1 MKNKKLIVSISI
13 LCLLIVLYIG
23 TFAYYRIVRN
33 GNIQANMGTF
43 SFNVSH
49 NNETFASINLADTM
63 ESSLSSNGYISPGS
77 SGKFDLL
84 VDASG
89 GMTDVEY
96 TITFNRTNVPSNMNF
111 YLNKEKTN
119 KIDSSKTVGGYFD
132 FDEAVR
138 SRTYVIYWEWPFDS
152 DNDEDSNFQNKDI
165 LLNVEVVGKQ
175 SAGRAI
181 MLNGDAQ
188 EHSGVTAVGMWS
200 SPYISI
206 VKTINFLNDLSDMPS
221 SCTEEN
227 LCWDITDAKSKY
239 PVYHYLKQNET
250 DTTKYDAYIVS
261 EKKIYAPVDS
271 SGIFELYVI
280 EGSSFTDVTQFKS
293 SVEAINFNG
302 NFDTSKV
309 TNMYAMFA
317 TLRKIEN
324 IDLSNFDTSQVTNMS
339 QLFYVC
345 SQLKDV
351 DLSTFDTAKVT
362 NMNRMFSCCSGLVEL
377 DLTPLDTSNV
387 TNMYAMFDGSQKL
400 QSVDLSSFNT
410 SKVTNMQGMFGE
422 CSSLKNINLSNFNTS
437 SVTNM
442 ESMFYMCTSLKSV
455 DVSSFDTSNVTNM
468 KGMFFKCTSLESVDV
483 SGFDTSNVTNF
494 HQMFYSCKLLKF
506 LAVDK
511 FDTSKVTKTRY
522 MFAEC
527 TNLTATF
534 NVMSTSIVDYQSM
547 FENAAT
553 ASGAKITV
561 NYVAAA
567 SDLADNLISSKS
579 ANSNVVKGSQI

>member
-49 NNETFASINLADTM
+49 NNETFASINLADTI

-227 LCWDITDAKSKY
+227 LCWDITDSKSKY

-261 EKKIYAPVDS
+261 EKKIYAPADS

-280 EGSSFTDVTQFKS
+280 EGSSFTDVTQFKN

-362 NMNRMFSCCSGLVEL
+362 NMNSMFSNCSGLVEL

-387 TNMYAMFDGSQKL
+387 TNMHAMFA
-400 QSVDLSSFNT
+400 
-410 SKVTNMQGMFGE
+410 E
-422 CSSLKNINLSNFNTS
+422 CSSLTNLDLSNFNTS

-442 ESMFYMCTSLKSV
+442 EEMFYMCTSLKSV
-455 DVSSFDTSNVTNM
+455 DVSSFDTSNVITM
-468 KGMFFKCTSLESVDV
+468 KGMFLMCTSLESVDV
-483 SGFDTSNVTNF
+483 SDFDTSNVTNF

-522 MFAEC
+522 MFGEC

-534 NVMSTSIVDYQSM
+534 NVMSTSIVEYQGM

-553 ASGAKITV
+553 ASGAKIIV

-567 SDLADNLISSKS
+567 SDLADNLISQKS

>member
-1 MKNKKLIVSISI
+1 MKNKKLVVSISI

-49 NNETFASINLADTM
+49 NNETFASINLADTI

-84 VDASG
+84 VDATG

-132 FDEAVR
+132 SDEAVR
-138 SRTYVIYWEWPFDS
+138 SRTYVIYWDWPFDS

-188 EHSGVTAVGMWS
+188 EHSGVTAVGMWNEE
-200 SPYISI
+200 YRLSI
-206 VKTINFLNDLSDMPS
+206 KSINFSNDLSILPET
-221 SCTEEN
+221 CNEAN
-227 LCWDITDAKSKY
+227 KCWNITDAKSKY

-261 EKKIYAPVDS
+261 EKKIYAPADS
-271 SGIFELYVI
+271 SGIFEISIYNTSY
-280 EGSSFTDVTQFKS
+280 ENNYESN
-293 SVEAINFNG
+293 VETINFNG

-362 NMNRMFSCCSGLVEL
+362 DMSYMFSICSGLVEL

-387 TNMYAMFDGSQKL
+387 TNMYSMFNRNQKL

-410 SKVTNMQGMFGE
+410 SKVTNMRAMFQG
-422 CSSLKNINLSNFNTS
+422 CIAL
-437 SVTNM
+437 
-442 ESMFYMCTSLKSV
+442 TSL
-455 DVSSFDTSNVTNM
+455 DLTN
-468 KGMFFKCTSLESVDV
+468 
-483 SGFDTSNVTNF
+483 
-494 HQMFYSCKLLKF
+494 
-506 LAVDK
+506 
-511 FDTSKVTKTRY
+511 FDTSKVTDMGA
-522 MFAEC
+522 MFGGIAATGTMGLREVKISDKFVTDSVTSMLELFRLC
-527 TNLTATF
+527 AYLKFTINITGNNVTNY
-534 NVMSTSIVDYQSM
+534 NRM
-547 FENAAT
+547 FEDAAT
-553 ASGAKITV
+553 DSTALITLNYTTDTETLVDNMVATAGSG
-561 NYVAAA
+561 NH
-567 SDLADNLISSKS
+567 
-579 ANSNVVKGSQI
+579 VVKGSQI

>member
-1 MKNKKLIVSISI
+1 MKNKKLVVSISI

-23 TFAYYRIVRN
+23 TFAYYRIVKN

-49 NNETFASINLADTM
+49 NNETFASINLADTI

-132 FDEAVR
+132 FDEVVR

-188 EHSGVTAVGMWS
+188 EHSSVTAVGMWS

-261 EKKIYAPVDS
+261 EKKIYAPKDS
-271 SGIFELYVI
+271 SGLFELSKYESNNYI
-280 EGSSFTDVTQFKS
+280 SSLES
-293 SVEAINFNG
+293 INFNN

-317 TLRKIEN
+317 TLIN
-324 IDLSNFDTSQVTNMS
+324 LNSLDVSNFVTVNVTNMS
-339 QLFYVC
+339 QLFYSC
-345 SQLKDV
+345 AALPELDV
-351 DLSTFDTAKVT
+351 SSFDTSKVT
-362 NMNRMFSCCSGLVEL
+362 DMSYMF
-377 DLTPLDTSNV
+377 
-387 TNMYAMFDGSQKL
+387 MYLKEIINL
-400 QSVDLSSFNT
+400 DLSSFDTSKVTDMRYMFAQCLSLTSLDLSNFNTSKVINMASMFNRLYSIKSINLSNFDT
-410 SKVTNMQGMFGE
+410 SKVTNMGSLFQGSAALE
-422 CSSLKNINLSNFNTS
+422 TLDLSN
-437 SVTNM
+437 
-442 ESMFYMCTSLKSV
+442 
-455 DVSSFDTSNVTNM
+455 FDTSNVTNM
-468 KGMFFKCTSLESVDV
+468 RAMFGGINASGDMHLKEIKV
-483 SGFDTSNVTNF
+483 SDKFVTDNVTDMLEMFRLCRYLNF
-494 HQMFYSCKLLKF
+494 
-506 LAVDK
+506 
-511 FDTSKVTKTRY
+511 
-522 MFAEC
+522 
-527 TNLTATF
+527 TF
-534 NVMSTSIVDYQSM
+534 NVTGNKVTNYTNIFSNTATDS
-547 FENAAT
+547 NA
-553 ASGAKITV
+553 KVVV
-561 NYVAAA
+561 NYTSETESLVDQMIAT
-567 SDLADNLISSKS
+567 KS
-579 ANSNVVKGSQI
+579 TPSNVVKGSQI

>member
-49 NNETFASINLADTM
+49 NNETFASINLADTI

-188 EHSGVTAVGMWS
+188 EHSGVTVVGMWS

-261 EKKIYAPVDS
+261 EKKIYAPKDS
-271 SGIFELYVI
+271 SGLFELSKYESNNYI
-280 EGSSFTDVTQFKS
+280 SSLES
-293 SVEAINFNG
+293 INFNN

-317 TLRKIEN
+317 TLIN
-324 IDLSNFDTSQVTNMS
+324 LNSLDVSNFVTVNVTNMS
-339 QLFYVC
+339 QLFYSC
-345 SQLKDV
+345 AALPELDV
-351 DLSTFDTAKVT
+351 SSFDTSKVT
-362 NMNRMFSCCSGLVEL
+362 DMSYMF
-377 DLTPLDTSNV
+377 
-387 TNMYAMFDGSQKL
+387 MYLKEIINL
-400 QSVDLSSFNT
+400 DLSSFDTSKVTDMRYMFAQCLSLTSLDLSNFNTSKVINMASMFNRLYSIKSINLSNFDT
-410 SKVTNMQGMFGE
+410 SKVTNMGSLFQGSAALE
-422 CSSLKNINLSNFNTS
+422 TLDLSN
-437 SVTNM
+437 
-442 ESMFYMCTSLKSV
+442 
-455 DVSSFDTSNVTNM
+455 FDTSNVTNM
-468 KGMFFKCTSLESVDV
+468 RAMFGGINASGDMHLKEIKV
-483 SGFDTSNVTNF
+483 SDKFVTDNVTDMLEMFRLCRYLNF
-494 HQMFYSCKLLKF
+494 
-506 LAVDK
+506 
-511 FDTSKVTKTRY
+511 
-522 MFAEC
+522 
-527 TNLTATF
+527 TF
-534 NVMSTSIVDYQSM
+534 NVTGNKVTNYTNIFSNTATDS
-547 FENAAT
+547 NA
-553 ASGAKITV
+553 KVVV
-561 NYVAAA
+561 NYTSETESLVDQMIAT
-567 SDLADNLISSKS
+567 KS
-579 ANSNVVKGSQI
+579 TPSNVVKGSQI

>member
-49 NNETFASINLADTM
+49 NNKTFASINLADTI

-138 SRTYVIYWEWPFDS
+138 SRTYVIYWDWPFDS

-188 EHSGVTAVGMWS
+188 EHSGVTAVGMWNEE
-200 SPYISI
+200 YRLSI
-206 VKTINFLNDLSDMPS
+206 KSINFSNDLSILPET
-221 SCTEEN
+221 CNEAN
-227 LCWDITDAKSKY
+227 KCWNITDSKSKY

-261 EKKIYAPVDS
+261 EKKIYAPADS
-271 SGIFELYVI
+271 SGIFEISVSKEAYTYV
-280 EGSSFTDVTQFKS
+280 SN
-293 SVEAINFNG
+293 VETINFNG

-309 TNMYAMFA
+309 TNMCAMFA

-339 QLFYVC
+339 QLFYAC
-345 SQLKDV
+345 TQLKNI
-351 DLSTFDTAKVT
+351 DLSSFNTAKVT
-362 NMNRMFSCCSGLVEL
+362 DMSYMFQTSGLVELDLTPFDTSNVTNMFQMFFNCTGLVEL

-387 TNMYAMFDGSQKL
+387 TNMS
-400 QSVDLSSFNT
+400 
-410 SKVTNMQGMFGE
+410 
-422 CSSLKNINLSNFNTS
+422 
-437 SVTNM
+437 
-442 ESMFYMCTSLKSV
+442 SMFYRCSALTSL
-455 DVSSFDTSNVTNM
+455 DLTS
-468 KGMFFKCTSLESVDV
+468 
-483 SGFDTSNVTNF
+483 
-494 HQMFYSCKLLKF
+494 
-506 LAVDK
+506 
-511 FDTSKVTKTRY
+511 FDTSKVTDMSY
-522 MFAEC
+522 MFGGSSEFGTMGLREVKISDKFVTDSVTKMAQLFRLC
-527 TNLTATF
+527 AYLKFTINITGNNVTNY
-534 NVMSTSIVDYQSM
+534 NRM
-547 FENAAT
+547 FEDAAT
-553 ASGAKITV
+553 DSTALITLNYTAETEKLVDNMIATAGSG
-561 NYVAAA
+561 
-567 SDLADNLISSKS
+567 SH
-579 ANSNVVKGSQI
+579 VVKGRQI

>member
-1 MKNKKLIVSISI
+1 MKNKKLVVSISI

-49 NNETFASINLADTM
+49 NNETFASINLADTI

-96 TITFNRTNVPSNMNF
+96 TISFNRTNVPSNMNF

-132 FDEAVR
+132 SDEVVR
-138 SRTYVIYWEWPFDS
+138 SRTYVIYWDWPFDS

-188 EHSGVTAVGMWS
+188 EHSGVTVVGMWS

-261 EKKIYAPVDS
+261 EKKIYAPKDS
-271 SGIFELYVI
+271 SGLFELSKYESNNYI
-280 EGSSFTDVTQFKS
+280 SSLES
-293 SVEAINFNG
+293 INFNN

-317 TLRKIEN
+317 TLIN
-324 IDLSNFDTSQVTNMS
+324 LNSLDVSNFVTVNVTNMS
-339 QLFYVC
+339 QLFYSC
-345 SQLKDV
+345 AALPELDV
-351 DLSTFDTAKVT
+351 SSFDTSKVT
-362 NMNRMFSCCSGLVEL
+362 DMSYMF
-377 DLTPLDTSNV
+377 
-387 TNMYAMFDGSQKL
+387 MYLKEIINL
-400 QSVDLSSFNT
+400 DLSSFDTSKVTDMRYMFAQCLSLTSLDLSNFNTSKVINMASMFNRLYSIKSINLSNFDT
-410 SKVTNMQGMFGE
+410 SKVTNMGSLFQGSAALE
-422 CSSLKNINLSNFNTS
+422 TLDLSN
-437 SVTNM
+437 
-442 ESMFYMCTSLKSV
+442 
-455 DVSSFDTSNVTNM
+455 FDTSNVTNM
-468 KGMFFKCTSLESVDV
+468 RAMFGGINASGDMHLKEIKV
-483 SGFDTSNVTNF
+483 SDKFVTDNVTDMLEMFRLCRYLNF
-494 HQMFYSCKLLKF
+494 
-506 LAVDK
+506 
-511 FDTSKVTKTRY
+511 
-522 MFAEC
+522 
-527 TNLTATF
+527 TF
-534 NVMSTSIVDYQSM
+534 NVTGNKVTNYTNIFSNTATDS
-547 FENAAT
+547 NA
-553 ASGAKITV
+553 KVVV
-561 NYVAAA
+561 NYTSETESLVDQMIAT
-567 SDLADNLISSKS
+567 KS
-579 ANSNVVKGSQI
+579 TPSNVVKGSQI

>member
-1 MKNKKLIVSISI
+1 MKNKKLVVSISI

-49 NNETFASINLADTM
+49 NNETFASINLADTI

-84 VDASG
+84 VDATG

-119 KIDSSKTVGGYFD
+119 KIDSSKNVGGYFD
-132 FDEAVR
+132 SDEAVR
-138 SRTYVIYWEWPFDS
+138 SRTYVIYWDWPFDS

-261 EKKIYAPVDS
+261 EKKIYAPADS

-280 EGSSFTDVTQFKS
+280 EGSSLTDATQFKN

-362 NMNRMFSCCSGLVEL
+362 NMNSMFSNCSGLVEL

-387 TNMYAMFDGSQKL
+387 TNMHAMFA
-400 QSVDLSSFNT
+400 
-410 SKVTNMQGMFGE
+410 E
-422 CSSLKNINLSNFNTS
+422 CSSLTNLDLSNFNTS

-442 ESMFYMCTSLKSV
+442 EEMFYMCTSLKSV
-455 DVSSFDTSNVTNM
+455 DVSSFDTSNVITM
-468 KGMFFKCTSLESVDV
+468 KSMFIMCTSLESVDV

-494 HQMFYSCKLLKF
+494 HQMFYRCKLLKF

-511 FDTSKVTKTRY
+511 FDTSKATKTRY

-527 TNLTATF
+527 TNLTTTF

-567 SDLADNLISSKS
+567 SDLADNLISQKS

>member
-1 MKNKKLIVSISI
+1 MKNKKLVVSISI
-13 LCLLIVLYIG
+13 VCLLIVLYIG

-49 NNETFASINLADTM
+49 NNETFASINLVDTI

-84 VDASG
+84 VDATG

-96 TITFNRTNVPSNMNF
+96 TISFNRTNVPSNMNF

-132 FDEAVR
+132 SDEAVR
-138 SRTYVIYWEWPFDS
+138 SRTYVIYWDWPFDS

-188 EHSGVTAVGMWS
+188 EHSDVTAVGMWNEE
-200 SPYISI
+200 YRLSI
-206 VKTINFLNDLSDMPS
+206 KSINFSNDLSILPET
-221 SCTEEN
+221 CNEAN
-227 LCWDITDAKSKY
+227 KCWNITDSKSKY
-239 PVYHYLKQNET
+239 PVYHYLKVNENDST
-250 DTTKYDAYIVS
+250 MYDAYIVS
-261 EKKIYAPVDS
+261 EKKIYAPVDC
-271 SGIFELYVI
+271 SGIFELSVYNTSYV
-280 EGSSFTDVTQFKS
+280 SN
-293 SVEAINFNG
+293 VETINFNG

-362 NMNRMFSCCSGLVEL
+362 DMSYMFSNCSGLVEL

-387 TNMYAMFDGSQKL
+387 TNMYAMFSRNQKL

-410 SKVTNMQGMFGE
+410 SKVTNMRAMFQG
-422 CSSLKNINLSNFNTS
+422 CIAL
-437 SVTNM
+437 
-442 ESMFYMCTSLKSV
+442 TSL
-455 DVSSFDTSNVTNM
+455 DLTN
-468 KGMFFKCTSLESVDV
+468 
-483 SGFDTSNVTNF
+483 
-494 HQMFYSCKLLKF
+494 
-506 LAVDK
+506 
-511 FDTSKVTKTRY
+511 FDTSKVTDMGA
-522 MFAEC
+522 MFGGVAATGTMGLREVKISDKFVTDSVTSMLELFRLC
-527 TNLTATF
+527 AYLKFTINITGNNVTNY
-534 NVMSTSIVDYQSM
+534 NRM
-547 FENAAT
+547 FEDAAT
-553 ASGAKITV
+553 DSTALITLNYTTDTETLVDNMVATAGSG
-561 NYVAAA
+561 NH
-567 SDLADNLISSKS
+567 
-579 ANSNVVKGSQI
+579 VVKGSQI